1 MNKKTLLTLIC
12 LLIYTFFEV
21 LVVVMDVGFLTLA
34 FCTPVL
40 IGLLLKPVLGE
51 TFSMLCLVVGVALF
65 GIAFVYRKRLQAY
78 LQTKYRTKA
87 ELIIE
92 SVRARSYFS
101 D

>member
-1 MNKKTLLTLIC
+1 MTKKTLLTTIC
-12 LLIYTFFEV
+12 LLIYTFFEI
-21 LVVVMDVGFLTLA
+21 LVVVMDVGLLALA

-40 IGLLLKPVLGE
+40 IGFLLKPVLGE

-65 GIAFVYRKRLQAY
+65 GIAFVYRKRVQAHLQA
-78 LQTKYRTKA
+78 KYRTKS

-92 SVRARSYFS
+92 SVRTSRYFA

>member
-1 MNKKTLLTLIC
+1 MTKKTLLTTIC
-12 LLIYTFFEV
+12 LVIYTFFEI
-21 LVVVMDVGFLTLA
+21 LVVVMDVGLLALA

-40 IGLLLKPVLGE
+40 IGFLLKPVLGE

-65 GIAFVYRKRLQAY
+65 GIAFVYRKRVQAH

-92 SVRARSYFS
+92 SARTSRYFA